1 MDAIISEAFLRWV
14 AASPWRGD
22 MLRQHG
28 AKFAAH
34 TVPACSKPDWSATLR
49 CLDSHVTFDDAL
61 LVVNAGGRD
70 YSMQENGSF
79 SEFRPGTL
87 LYTLGD
93 DKLKLVCALAAQA
106 AGYYLVETVWS
117 SPLGLLNSKAVRDGV
132 VLPEFALPPSISL
145 SKVTVKG
152 RFSRTESFP
161 LVQVECPASPLGD
174 NNLLGFLEESG
185 MFNPY

>member
-22 MLRQHG
+22 MLRQYG

-34 TVPACSKPDWSATLR
+34 TVPAWSKPDWSATLR
-49 CLDSHVTFDDAL
+49 CYDSHVTFDDAL
-61 LVVNAGGRD
+61 LIVNADGRD
-70 YSMQENGSF
+70 YCMQENGAF
-79 SEFRPGTL
+79 SEFRPVAL
-87 LYTLGD
+87 LHTLGD

-117 SPLGLLNSKAVRDGV
+117 SPLGLLNSKAVHGGV
-132 VLPEFALPPSISL
+132 VLPDFALPPNISL
-145 SKVTVKG
+145 SKVKVKG

-161 LVQVECPASPLGD
+161 LVQVECPALPLGD